1 MNGPEP
7 FSAIDDQPPAMAA
20 VRRFTVLT
28 VNTHKGF
35 TALNRRFILPELRE
49 AVRSV
54 SADVVFL
61 QEVHGTHEHHPR
73 RYSNWPTMPQYEFL
87 ADTLWPQFAYG
98 RNAVYP
104 AGDHGNALLSKFQII
119 RHDNLG
125 VSISGHENRGILHCV
140 LRLPADGP
148 EVHAICVHLGLR
160 ETHRNEQLK
169 LLRTIR
175 DTMRSTNDILGN
187 VMNLQKE
194 NSELAKQVEIFNR
207 ERVKIVKQGLISAML
222 QENGVNILSGQVG
235 MGNPNMIKDLAYQ
248 LKGEV
253 ENMFLVIGA
262 VIDGK
267 PLLTVMI
274 SENIVAEKGLD
285 AGKIVREA
293 GREIQ
298 GGGGG
303 QPFYATAGGKNAAGL
318 QAAIEKAL
326 SFLTN

>member
-7 FSAIDDQPPAMAA
+7 FNATDDQPPTMAA
-20 VRRFTVLT
+20 ERRFTVLT

-54 SADVVFL
+54 SADVVVL
-61 QEVHGTHEHHPR
+61 QDVHGTHEHHPR

-119 RHDNLG
+119 RHDNLD

-169 LLRTIR
+169 LLTQRLAELPSDAPVIVAGDFNDWR
-175 DTMRSTNDILGN
+175 QRADALLKPCGLREVFAEHHGKPARSFPARMPALRLDRIY
-187 VMNLQKE
+187 VRNLKASRPQV
-194 NSELAKQVEIFNR
+194 LAARPWSHLSDHAPLSVEI
-207 ERVKIVKQGLISAML
+207 EL
-222 QENGVNILSGQVG
+222 
-235 MGNPNMIKDLAYQ
+235 
-248 LKGEV
+248 
-253 ENMFLVIGA
+253 
-262 VIDGK
+262 
-267 PLLTVMI
+267 
-274 SENIVAEKGLD
+274 
-285 AGKIVREA
+285 
-293 GREIQ
+293 
-298 GGGGG
+298 
-303 QPFYATAGGKNAAGL
+303 
-318 QAAIEKAL
+318 
-326 SFLTN
+326 